1 MWEVSGVIVQP
12 FSFFS
17 FLLLLSTVVL
27 FCGCHVNNFFELL
40 PDAEIVCWVFRQVF
54 FFRVVSIV
62 VWWMY
67 VSFRDSCKRRGE
79 FFKSTR
85 RQLPRTRDPSGCG
98 VLLFPVSKSRADF
111 KLYTEENCLK
121 KIVKCVLSVLL
132 LISFPFAPL
141 VKG

>member
-1 MWEVSGVIVQP
+1 MLSYNP
-12 FSFFS
+12 FLSFPS
-17 FLLLLSTVVL
+17 YCCYLLLFCFADVTSTTFLSYYRMLKSCVGFSDKFFFFVL
-27 FCGCHVNNFFELL
+27 FPLL
-40 PDAEIVCWVFRQVF
+40 CVGMC
-54 FFRVVSIV
+54 
-62 VWWMY
+62 

-111 KLYTEENCLK
+111 KLCTEENCLK